1 MGSNYLRLPKTNEEM
16 SFLIDNF
23 QKKFGFPQVF
33 GRVDETRIPIRQP
46 TENPQDYF
54 CYKMKYSL
62 NCQGI
67 CDHKGCFLNVEINK
81 LDLTLYCSRII
92 VKHLQ
97 KCRGDS

>member
-1 MGSNYLRLPKTNEEM
+1 MGPNYIRLPKTNEEI

-23 QKKFGFPQVF
+23 QKKF
-33 GRVDETRIPIRQP
+33 EIRQP

-67 CDHKGCFLNVEINK
+67 CDHKGCFLNVEIKWPGSVHDARVFANS
-81 LDLTLYCSRII
+81 D
-92 VKHLQ
+92 VNHMFQ
-97 KCRGDS
+97 KK